1 MPEAGGP
8 PGATGPGLEAA
19 GERPDARERISEAVM
34 DLVTAHG
41 YGAPTL
47 EMVLESAAVSREE
60 FHRHFADLEDCCLQI
75 YIDNLD
81 NLDRTVYGA
90 FERPGPWRDRVRAT
104 VYAFVRL
111 LRDNPRKVHFDV
123 VEMSSA
129 GSLPHMHR
137 ERQME
142 RAVDIVDL
150 GRQELTDPDSL
161 TRATAESVIGSIYSL
176 VVGEVQAGRI
186 DSSDPEALV
195 PDIMYVILRPYLGHE
210 VAMEEFSIPAPPE
223 ES

>member
-1 MPEAGGP
+1 MTEAGGN
-8 PGATGPGLEAA
+8 GLSTTGDRL
-19 GERPDARERISEAVM
+19 DARERISEAVM
-34 DLVTAHG
+34 DLVIAHG
-41 YGAPTL
+41 YGAPTM
-47 EMVLESAAVSREE
+47 EMVLKRAAVSCEE
-60 FHRHFADLEDCCLQI
+60 FHCHFADLEDCCLQI
-75 YIDNLD
+75 YIDNLE
-81 NLDRTVYGA
+81 NLDRTVYEA

-104 VYAFVRL
+104 VYAFARL

-150 GRQELTDPDSL
+150 GRQELDDPDSL
-161 TRATAESVIGSIYSL
+161 TRATAQSVIGAIYSL

-186 DSSDPEALV
+186 STSDPEALV
-195 PDIMYVILRPYLGHE
+195 PDIMYVIIRPYLGHE
-210 VAMEEFSIPAPPE
+210 VAMEEFSISPLPE
-223 ES
+223 EP